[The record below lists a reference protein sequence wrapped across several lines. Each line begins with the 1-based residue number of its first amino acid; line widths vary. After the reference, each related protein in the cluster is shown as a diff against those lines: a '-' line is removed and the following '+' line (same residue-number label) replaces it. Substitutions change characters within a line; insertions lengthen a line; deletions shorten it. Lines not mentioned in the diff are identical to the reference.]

1 MNGANSDIAVFNPE
15 DGYSVHCSE
24 TSIQLGPGHY
34 RTRKVDKALLC
45 FGVFGV
51 HITTLNPQCVYSRA
65 QLRGGVMPK
74 FSRKHS
80 FFFQKTPMGGGGLP
94 GGLTQGSEFCWLIR
108 LLFVYSV
115 K

>member
-80 FFFQKTPMGGGGLP
+80 FFFKKPQWVEGAYQAGLP
-94 GGLTQGSEFCWLIR
+94 RGPNFAG
-108 LLFVYSV
+108 
-115 K
+115 